1 MDLSLQCTWWGCS
14 KFLSVK
20 TRAVQW
26 VTLHKSFTKAMWFT
40 DCLYTI
46 PQNITSRFA
55 ECNIIKAAVS
65 RVETIPHKCSTHS
78 CNWAYWPHKIRQWVQ
93 SFLADPSWKW
103 YNTATTT
110 VRYHSNSQ
118 LTQLDTAHFI
128 SVKLSVYVYVCFM
141 LHFFCTICSSTLLLC
156 SKLCWHGVCLLYTGG
171 W

>member
-118 LTQLDTAHFI
+118 LTQLDTARFI
-128 SVKLSVYVYVCFM
+128 SVKLFVYVYVCFM
-141 LHFFCTICSSTLLLC
+141 LHFFCTICSGT
-156 SKLCWHGVCLLYTGG
+156 
-171 W
+171 

>member
-1 MDLSLQCTWWGCS
+1 M
-14 KFLSVK
+14 
-20 TRAVQW
+20 QW
-26 VTLHKSFTKAMWFT
+26 VTLYKSFRKEMWFT

-110 VRYHSNSQ
+110 VRYHSNGQ

-141 LHFFCTICSSTLLLC
+141 LHFLHDMLRYLMLCSNCADMVCASSTLEDGRQT
-156 SKLCWHGVCLLYTGG
+156 HGVCLLYAGG